1 MPLLQVGVGLVFI
14 SIFPSQPDSTRPSN
28 RSPMTLALWCA
39 FFLPFASPQ
48 DTVALAE
55 VAVHAAALD
64 RFSAGQ
70 TLLTY
75 EKSTLERYSAR
86 SLGDLL
92 QETSPIFV
100 RQYGAGML
108 ASPSFRGTSP
118 GHTALFWNGVPINS
132 ISLGQS
138 DLSILPIQ
146 ATDRVEVQFGSAAA
160 LFGNEAI
167 GGSVHLSTALTKKE
181 GLQGAFSQ
189 TIGSFGLNQTSM
201 TATYGNPTL
210 RFQTKVYRQEQPNT
224 FRYRNISRAGAPWER
239 QDHAAFKQ
247 QGVLQD
253 IWWQASPHAQVK
265 ASFWWNQAQREIQP
279 LIGSSTQDTQ
289 ADESF
294 RAVVDYRYQKKSSV
308 WKLKGAWV
316 ADQLQFNA
324 QANQTNQGMLGLD
337 WELPSAG
344 NWVFRAGVRGTWMNA
359 KLSTY
364 TATEQRGEA
373 YQSLGWQKGE
383 RISVSLNLRQ
393 LAYPKELVPFLPGL
407 GLDWR
412 LFEGNQTSLYFKTA
426 WGLGFKIPT
435 LNDRYWEP
443 GGNPNLQPEK
453 SQNAEM
459 GFQLKQKGNFSW
471 SQRLTYYRM
480 QVTNWIIWLPKGNLW
495 SPENIRE
502 VHNQGLEYQG
512 ESSWTTGHLTWQAN
526 FAYTY
531 SSTRDLTQEESQ
543 QLPYSPKHQGNAGLQ
558 VKRKDLALDLSGFYV
573 GARSIA
579 SGDSRILDGFTL
591 GNLGLIYSGAKWKSL
606 QLPLRFQVLNVFNQ
620 SYQVLYL
627 RAMPGRSY
635 QLNLTLTL

>member
-1 MPLLQVGVGLVFI
+1 
-14 SIFPSQPDSTRPSN
+14 
-28 RSPMTLALWCA
+28 MTFTLWCV
-39 FFLPFASPQ
+39 FLLPFASPQ
-48 DTVALAE
+48 DTVVLAE

-64 RFSAGQ
+64 RFAAGQ
-70 TLLTY
+70 TLLNY
-75 EKSTLERYSAR
+75 EKSTLERYAGR

-138 DLSILPIQ
+138 DLSILPVQ
-146 ATDRVEVQFGSAAA
+146 ATDRVEVQFGSSGA

-167 GGSVHLSTALTKKE
+167 GGSVHLSTTTIKKE

-201 TATYGNPTL
+201 TAAYGNPTL
-210 RFQTKVYRQEQPNT
+210 RFQTKGYLQDQPNT
-224 FRYRNISRAGAPWER
+224 FRYRDISRMGAPWER
-239 QDHAAFKQ
+239 QAHAAFKQ

-253 IWWQASPHAQVK
+253 IWWQASPHTQVK

-279 LIGSSTQDTQ
+279 LIGSSTQDRQ

-316 ADQLQFNA
+316 ADLQQFNA
-324 QANQTNQGMLGLD
+324 QANQTSQGLLGLD
-337 WELPSAG
+337 WELPSAR
-344 NWVFRAGVRGTWMNA
+344 NLALRAGVRGTWMNA
-359 KLSTY
+359 NLSTY
-364 TATEQRGEA
+364 TATEQRWEA
-373 YQSLGWQKGE
+373 YQSLGCQEGE
-383 RISVSLNLRQ
+383 HISVSLNLRQ

-412 LFEGNQTSLYFKTA
+412 IFEGDRTSLHLKTA
-426 WGLGFKIPT
+426 WGLGLKIPT
-435 LNDRYWEP
+435 LNDRFWEP

-459 GFQLKQKGNFSW
+459 GFQLKQIRTFSW
-471 SQRLTYYRM
+471 SHRLTYYRM
-480 QVTNWIIWLPKGNLW
+480 QVEDWIIWLPKGNFW

-502 VHNQGLEYQG
+502 VHNQGLEYQS
-512 ESSWTTGHLTWQAN
+512 ESSWTTGHITWQAN
-526 FAYTY
+526 LAYTY
-531 SSTRDLTQEESQ
+531 SSTRDLAQDGSQ

-558 VKRKDLALDLSGFYV
+558 VKGDDFAFDLSGFYV
-573 GARSIA
+573 GQRSIA
-579 SGDSRILDGFTL
+579 SGESRILKGFAL
-591 GNLGLIYSGAKWKSL
+591 GNLGLTFSGAKWKSL
-606 QLPLRFQVLNVFNQ
+606 QLPLRFQVLNIFNQ

>member
-1 MPLLQVGVGLVFI
+1 
-14 SIFPSQPDSTRPSN
+14 
-28 RSPMTLALWCA
+28 MTFALWCVVV
-39 FFLPFASPQ
+39 LPFASPQ

-64 RFSAGQ
+64 RFAAGQ
-70 TLLTY
+70 TLQTY
-75 EKSTLERYSAR
+75 DKSTLARYVGR

-146 ATDRVEVQFGSAAA
+146 GTDRVEVQFGSAGA

-167 GGSVHLSTALTKKE
+167 GGSVHLSSDLQKQE
-181 GLQGAFSQ
+181 GFGGDFSQ
-189 TIGSFGLNQTSM
+189 TIGSFGHYQTSF
-201 TATYGNPTL
+201 AGRYGQPSL
-210 RFQTKVYRQEQPNT
+210 RFQSKVYNQDQANT
-224 FRYRNISRAGAPWER
+224 FRYRDISRAGAPWER
-239 QDHAAFKQ
+239 QTHAAFKQ
-247 QGVLQD
+247 KGLLQD
-253 IWWQASPHAQVK
+253 IWWQAVPHAQVK
-265 ASFWWNQAQREIQP
+265 ASFWWNEAQREIQP
-279 LIGSSTQDTQ
+279 LIGSSTQDRQ

-294 RAVVDYRYQKKSSV
+294 RAVLDYRYQKKSSV

-324 QANQTNQGMLGLD
+324 QENQTSQGLLGLD

-344 NWVFRAGVRGTWMNA
+344 NWAMRAGVRGTWMNA
-359 KLSTY
+359 NLSTY
-364 TATEQRGEA
+364 TATEQRLEA
-373 YQSLGWQKGE
+373 YQSLGWQEGE

-393 LAYPKELVPFLPGL
+393 LAYPNELAPFLPGL
-407 GLDWR
+407 GMDWR
-412 LFEGNQTSLYFKTA
+412 LVENDQTSLHFKTA
-426 WGLGFKIPT
+426 FGLGLKLPT

-443 GGNPNLQPEK
+443 GGNPNLRPEK
-453 SQNAEM
+453 SQNGEI
-459 GFQLKQKGNFSW
+459 GLQLNQTGTFSW

-480 QVTNWIIWLPKGNLW
+480 QVDDWIIWLPKGNLW
-495 SPENIRE
+495 TPENIRE
-502 VHNQGLEYQG
+502 VQNRGLEYQG

-526 FAYTY
+526 LSYTY
-531 SSTRDLTQEESQ
+531 SNTRDLAQEGSQ
-543 QLPYSPKHQGNAGLQ
+543 QLPYSPKHQGNAGLL
-558 VKRKDLALDLSGFYV
+558 VKRADFALDLSGFYV
-573 GARSIA
+573 GSRSIA
-579 SGDSRILDGFTL
+579 SGESRILEGFAL
-591 GNLGLIYSGAKWKSL
+591 GNLGLTYSGTKWKSL
-606 QLPLRFQVLNVFNQ
+606 QMPLRFQVLNVFNQ

-627 RAMPGRSY
+627 RAMLGRSY

>member
-1 MPLLQVGVGLVFI
+1 
-14 SIFPSQPDSTRPSN
+14 
-28 RSPMTLALWCA
+28 MTFTLWCV
-39 FFLPFASPQ
+39 FLLPFASPQ
-48 DTVALAE
+48 DTVVLAE

-64 RFSAGQ
+64 RFAAGQ
-70 TLLTY
+70 TLLNY
-75 EKSTLERYSAR
+75 EKSTLERYAGR

-138 DLSILPIQ
+138 DLSILPVQ
-146 ATDRVEVQFGSAAA
+146 ATDRVEVQFGSSGA

-167 GGSVHLSTALTKKE
+167 GGSVHLSTTTIKKE

-201 TATYGNPTL
+201 TAAYGNPTL
-210 RFQTKVYRQEQPNT
+210 RFQTKGYLQDQPNT
-224 FRYRNISRAGAPWER
+224 FRYRDISRVGAPWER
-239 QDHAAFKQ
+239 QAHAAFKQ

-279 LIGSSTQDTQ
+279 LIGSSTKDRQ

-294 RAVVDYRYQKKSSV
+294 RAVIDYKYQKKSSV

-316 ADQLQFNA
+316 ADHQQFNA
-324 QANQTNQGMLGLD
+324 QTNQTSQGLLGLD
-337 WELPSAG
+337 WELPSAR
-344 NWVFRAGVRGTWMNA
+344 NLALRAGVRGTWMNA
-359 KLSTY
+359 NLSTY
-364 TATEQRGEA
+364 TATEQRWEA
-373 YQSLGWQKGE
+373 YQSLGWQEGE
-383 RISVSLNLRQ
+383 HISVSLNLRQ

-412 LFEGNQTSLYFKTA
+412 IFEGDRTSLHLKTA
-426 WGLGFKIPT
+426 WGLGLKIPT
-435 LNDRYWEP
+435 LNDRFWEP

-459 GFQLKQKGNFSW
+459 GFQLKQIRTFSW
-471 SQRLTYYRM
+471 SHRLTYYRM
-480 QVTNWIIWLPKGNLW
+480 QVEDWIIWLPKGNFW

-512 ESSWTTGHLTWQAN
+512 ESSWTTGHITWQAN
-526 FAYTY
+526 LAYTY
-531 SSTRDLTQEESQ
+531 SSTRDLAQDGSQ

-558 VKRKDLALDLSGFYV
+558 VKGDDFAFDLSGFYV
-573 GARSIA
+573 GQRSIA
-579 SGDSRILDGFTL
+579 SGESRILKGFAL
-591 GNLGLIYSGAKWKSL
+591 GNLGLTFSGAKWKSL
-606 QLPLRFQVLNVFNQ
+606 QLPLRFQVLNIFNQ

>member
-1 MPLLQVGVGLVFI
+1 MTFVLWFAFVF
-14 SIFPSQPDSTRPSN
+14 S
-28 RSPMTLALWCA
+28 
-39 FFLPFASPQ
+39 FASPQ

-64 RFSAGQ
+64 RFAAGQ

-75 EKSTLERYSAR
+75 EKSTLERYAAR

-100 RQYGAGML
+100 RQYGADML

-146 ATDRVEVQFGSAAA
+146 GTDRVEVQFGSAGA

-167 GGSVHLSTALTKKE
+167 GGSVHLSTSPIKKE
-181 GLQGAFSQ
+181 GLHGDFSQ
-189 TIGSFGLNQTSM
+189 TIGSFGQNQTSL
-201 TATYGNPTL
+201 TASYGNQNL
-210 RFQTKVYRQEQPNT
+210 RFQTKGYLQDQPNT
-224 FRYRNISRAGAPWER
+224 FRYRDISRAGAPWKR
-239 QDHAAFKQ
+239 QDHAAFRQ

-253 IWWQASPHAQVK
+253 IWWQAAPHAQVK
-265 ASFWWNQAQREIQP
+265 ASFWWNQAHREIQP
-279 LIGSSTQDTQ
+279 LTGSSTQDTQ

-294 RAVVDYRYQKKSSV
+294 RAALDYRYQRKSSV

-324 QANQTNQGMLGLD
+324 VENQTSQGLLGLD

-344 NWVFRAGVRGTWMNA
+344 NWALRAGVRGTWMYAN
-359 KLSTY
+359 LSTY
-364 TATEQRGEA
+364 TVTEQRLEA
-373 YQSLGWQKGE
+373 YQSLGWQEGE

-393 LAYPKELVPFLPGL
+393 LAYPSELVPFLPGL
-407 GLDWR
+407 GLDWM
-412 LFEGNQTSLYFKTA
+412 LFESDRTSLHFKTA
-426 WGLGFKIPT
+426 FGLGMKLPT
-435 LNDRYWEP
+435 LNDRYWKP
-443 GGNPNLQPEK
+443 GGNPNLRPEK

-459 GFQLKQKGNFSW
+459 GFQLKQIGTFSW
-471 SQRLTYYRM
+471 SHRLTYYRM
-480 QVTNWIIWLPKGNLW
+480 QVEDWIIWLPKGNLW

-502 VHNQGLEYQG
+502 VHNQGLEYKG
-512 ESSWTTGHLTWQAN
+512 ESSWTIGRLNWQAHL
-526 FAYTY
+526 AYTY
-531 SSTRDLTQEESQ
+531 SSTRDLTQEESK

-558 VKRKDLALDLSGFYV
+558 VKRKDFALDLSCFYV
-573 GARSIA
+573 GQRSIA
-579 SGDSRILDGFTL
+579 SENSRILEGFAL
-591 GNLGLIYSGAKWKSL
+591 GNLGFTYSGAKWKSL
-606 QLPLRFQVLNVFNQ
+606 QMPLRFQVLNVFNQ

>member
-1 MPLLQVGVGLVFI
+1 
-14 SIFPSQPDSTRPSN
+14 
-28 RSPMTLALWCA
+28 MTFTLWCV
-39 FFLPFASPQ
+39 FLLPFASPQ
-48 DTVALAE
+48 DTVVLAE

-64 RFSAGQ
+64 RFAAGQ
-70 TLLTY
+70 TLLNY
-75 EKSTLERYSAR
+75 EKSTLERYAGR

-138 DLSILPIQ
+138 DLSILPVQ
-146 ATDRVEVQFGSAAA
+146 ATDRVEVQFGSSGA

-167 GGSVHLSTALTKKE
+167 GGSVHLSTTTIKKE

-201 TATYGNPTL
+201 TAAYGNPTL
-210 RFQTKVYRQEQPNT
+210 RFQTKGYLQDQPNT
-224 FRYRNISRAGAPWER
+224 FRYRDISRVGAPWER
-239 QDHAAFKQ
+239 QAHAAFKQ

-253 IWWQASPHAQVK
+253 IWWQASPHTQVK

-279 LIGSSTQDTQ
+279 LIGSSTQDRQ

-294 RAVVDYRYQKKSSV
+294 RAVIDYKYQKKSSV

-316 ADQLQFNA
+316 ADHQQFNA
-324 QANQTNQGMLGLD
+324 QTNQTSQGLLGLD
-337 WELPSAG
+337 WELPSAR
-344 NWVFRAGVRGTWMNA
+344 NLALRAGVRGTWMNA
-359 KLSTY
+359 NLSTY
-364 TATEQRGEA
+364 TATEQRWEA
-373 YQSLGWQKGE
+373 YQSLGWQEGE
-383 RISVSLNLRQ
+383 HISVSLNLRQ

-412 LFEGNQTSLYFKTA
+412 IFEGDRTSLHLKTA
-426 WGLGFKIPT
+426 WGLGLKIPT
-435 LNDRYWEP
+435 LNDRFWEP

-459 GFQLKQKGNFSW
+459 GFQLKQIRTFSW
-471 SQRLTYYRM
+471 SHRLIYYRM
-480 QVTNWIIWLPKGNLW
+480 QVEDWIIWLPKGNFW

-512 ESSWTTGHLTWQAN
+512 ESSWTTGHITWQAN
-526 FAYTY
+526 LAYTY
-531 SSTRDLTQEESQ
+531 SSTRDLAQDGSQ

-558 VKRKDLALDLSGFYV
+558 VKGDDFAFDLSGFYV
-573 GARSIA
+573 GQRSIA
-579 SGDSRILDGFTL
+579 SGESRILKGFAL
-591 GNLGLIYSGAKWKSL
+591 GNLGLTFSGAKWKSL
-606 QLPLRFQVLNVFNQ
+606 QLPLRFQVLNIFNQ

>member
-1 MPLLQVGVGLVFI
+1 
-14 SIFPSQPDSTRPSN
+14 
-28 RSPMTLALWCA
+28 MTFALWCV
-39 FFLPFASPQ
+39 FVLPFASPQ

-64 RFSAGQ
+64 RFAAGQ

-75 EKSTLERYSAR
+75 EKSTLERYAAR

-132 ISLGQS
+132 VSLGQS
-138 DLSILPIQ
+138 DLSILPVQ
-146 ATDRVEVQFGSAAA
+146 ATDRVEVQFGSSGA

-167 GGSVHLSTALTKKE
+167 GGSVHLSTSPIKKE
-181 GLQGAFSQ
+181 GLHGDFSQ
-189 TIGSFGLNQTSM
+189 TIGSFGQNQTSL
-201 TATYGNPTL
+201 TAAYGNPIL
-210 RFQTKVYRQEQPNT
+210 RFQTKGYLQEQPNT
-224 FRYRNISRAGAPWER
+224 FRYRDISQAGAPWKR
-239 QDHAAFKQ
+239 QDHAAFRQ

-253 IWWQASPHAQVK
+253 IWWQAAPHAQVK
-265 ASFWWNQAQREIQP
+265 ATFWWNQAQREIQP
-279 LIGSSTQDTQ
+279 LIGSSTQDRQ

-294 RAVVDYRYQKKSSV
+294 RAVLDYRYQKKSAV

-316 ADQLQFNA
+316 ADQLQFNT
-324 QANQTNQGMLGLD
+324 QANQTSQRLLGLD

-344 NWVFRAGVRGTWMNA
+344 NWVFRSGLRGTWMNA

-373 YQSLGWQKGE
+373 YQSLGWQEGE

-393 LAYPKELVPFLPGL
+393 LAYHKKFVPFLPSL

-412 LFEGNQTSLYFKTA
+412 LFEGDRTSLYLKTA
-426 WGLGFKIPT
+426 WGLGLKIPT
-435 LNDRYWEP
+435 LNDRFWEP
-443 GGNPNLQPEK
+443 GGNPNLRPEK
-453 SQNAEM
+453 SQNREV
-459 GFQLKQKGNFSW
+459 GFQLKQTGTFSW
-471 SQRLTYYRM
+471 SHRLTYYRM
-480 QVTNWIIWLPKGNLW
+480 QVEDWIIWIPKGSFW

-502 VHNQGLEYQG
+502 VHNQGIEYHG
-512 ESSWTTGHLTWQAN
+512 ERSWTSGHFTWHAKV
-526 FAYTY
+526 AYTY
-531 SSTRDLTQEESQ
+531 SSTRDLAQEAAQ

-558 VKRKDLALDLSGFYV
+558 VEKDGFALDLSGFYV
-573 GARSIA
+573 GPRSIG
-579 SGDSRILDGFTL
+579 SGNSRVLEGVAL
-591 GNLGLIYSGAKWKSL
+591 GNLGLTYSGAKWKSL

>member
-1 MPLLQVGVGLVFI
+1 
-14 SIFPSQPDSTRPSN
+14 
-28 RSPMTLALWCA
+28 MTFTLWCV
-39 FFLPFASPQ
+39 FLLPFASPQ
-48 DTVALAE
+48 DTVVLAE

-64 RFSAGQ
+64 RFAAGQ
-70 TLLTY
+70 TLLNY
-75 EKSTLERYSAR
+75 EKSTLERYAGR

-138 DLSILPIQ
+138 DLSILPVQ
-146 ATDRVEVQFGSAAA
+146 ATDRVEVQFGSSGA

-167 GGSVHLSTALTKKE
+167 GGSVHLSTTTIKKE

-201 TATYGNPTL
+201 TAAYGNPTL
-210 RFQTKVYRQEQPNT
+210 RFQTKGYLQDQPNT
-224 FRYRNISRAGAPWER
+224 FRYRDISRVGAPWER
-239 QDHAAFKQ
+239 QAHAAFKQ

-253 IWWQASPHAQVK
+253 IWWQASPHTQVK

-279 LIGSSTQDTQ
+279 LIGSSTQDRQ

-294 RAVVDYRYQKKSSV
+294 RAVIDYKYQKKSSV

-316 ADQLQFNA
+316 ADHQQFNA
-324 QANQTNQGMLGLD
+324 QANQTSQGLLGLD
-337 WELPSAG
+337 WELPSAR
-344 NWVFRAGVRGTWMNA
+344 NLALRAGVRGTWMNA
-359 KLSTY
+359 NLSTY
-364 TATEQRGEA
+364 TATEQRWEA
-373 YQSLGWQKGE
+373 YQSLGWQEGE
-383 RISVSLNLRQ
+383 HISVSLNLRQ

-412 LFEGNQTSLYFKTA
+412 IFEGDRTSLHLKTA
-426 WGLGFKIPT
+426 WGLGLKIPT
-435 LNDRYWEP
+435 LNDRFWEP

-459 GFQLKQKGNFSW
+459 GFQLKQIRTFSW
-471 SQRLTYYRM
+471 SHRLTYYRM
-480 QVTNWIIWLPKGNLW
+480 QVEDWIIWLPKGNFW

-512 ESSWTTGHLTWQAN
+512 ESSWTTGHITWQAN
-526 FAYTY
+526 LAYTY
-531 SSTRDLTQEESQ
+531 SSTRDLAQDGSQ

-558 VKRKDLALDLSGFYV
+558 VKGDDFAFDLSGFYV
-573 GARSIA
+573 GQRSIA
-579 SGDSRILDGFTL
+579 SGESRILKGFAL
-591 GNLGLIYSGAKWKSL
+591 GNLGLTFSGAKWKSL
-606 QLPLRFQVLNVFNQ
+606 QLPLRFQVLNIFNQ

>member
-1 MPLLQVGVGLVFI
+1 
-14 SIFPSQPDSTRPSN
+14 
-28 RSPMTLALWCA
+28 MTFALWCV
-39 FFLPFASPQ
+39 FVLPFASPQ

-64 RFSAGQ
+64 RFAAGQ

-75 EKSTLERYSAR
+75 EKSTLERYAAR

-146 ATDRVEVQFGSAAA
+146 ANDRVEVQFGSAAA

-167 GGSVHLSTALTKKE
+167 GGSVHLSTAPTKKE
-181 GLQGAFSQ
+181 GLQGVFSQ

-201 TATYGNPTL
+201 TAAYGNPTL
-210 RFQTKVYRQEQPNT
+210 RFQTKGYLQEQPNT
-224 FRYRNISRAGAPWER
+224 FRYRDISQAGAPWKR
-239 QDHAAFKQ
+239 QTHAAFKQ
-247 QGVLQD
+247 RGVLQD
-253 IWWQASPHAQVK
+253 IWWQAAPHAQVK

-294 RAVVDYRYQKKSSV
+294 RAVIDYRYQKKSSV

-324 QANQTNQGMLGLD
+324 QENQTSQGLLGLD

-344 NWVFRAGVRGTWMNA
+344 NLALRAGVRGTWMNA

-364 TATEQRGEA
+364 TAREQRWEA
-373 YQSLGWQKGE
+373 YQ
-383 RISVSLNLRQ
+383 ISVSLNLRQ

-407 GLDWR
+407 GFDWM
-412 LFEGNQTSLYFKTA
+412 LFESDRTSLHFKTA
-426 WGLGFKIPT
+426 FGMGLKLPT

-443 GGNPNLQPEK
+443 GGNPNLRPEK
-453 SQNAEM
+453 SQNGEM
-459 GFQLKQKGNFSW
+459 GFQLKQKGTFTW

-480 QVTNWIIWLPKGNLW
+480 QVDDWIIWLPKGNLW

-502 VHNQGLEYQG
+502 VHNQGVEYQG

-526 FAYTY
+526 ISYTY
-531 SSTRDLTQEESQ
+531 SSTRDLAQEGSQ

-558 VKRKDLALDLSGFYV
+558 MKRDDLAFDVSGFYV
-573 GARSIA
+573 GSRSIA
-579 SGDSRILDGFTL
+579 SGNSRILEGFAL
-591 GNLGLIYSGAKWKSL
+591 GNLGLTYSGTQWKSL
-606 QLPLRFQVLNVFNQ
+606 QMPLRFQVLNVFNQ

>member
-1 MPLLQVGVGLVFI
+1 
-14 SIFPSQPDSTRPSN
+14 
-28 RSPMTLALWCA
+28 MTFTLWCV
-39 FFLPFASPQ
+39 FLLPFASPQ
-48 DTVALAE
+48 DTVVLAE

-64 RFSAGQ
+64 RFAAGQ
-70 TLLTY
+70 TLLNY
-75 EKSTLERYSAR
+75 EKSTLERYSGR

-138 DLSILPIQ
+138 DLSILPVQ
-146 ATDRVEVQFGSAAA
+146 ATDRVEVQFGSSGA

-167 GGSVHLSTALTKKE
+167 GGSVHLSTTTIKKE

-201 TATYGNPTL
+201 TAAYGNPTL
-210 RFQTKVYRQEQPNT
+210 RFQTKGYLQDQPNT
-224 FRYRNISRAGAPWER
+224 FRYRDISRVGAPWER
-239 QDHAAFKQ
+239 QAHAAFKQ

-253 IWWQASPHAQVK
+253 IWWQASPHTQVK

-279 LIGSSTQDTQ
+279 LIGSSTQDRQ

-294 RAVVDYRYQKKSSV
+294 RAVIDYKYQKKSSV

-316 ADQLQFNA
+316 ADHQQFNA
-324 QANQTNQGMLGLD
+324 QTNQTSQGLLGLD
-337 WELPSAG
+337 WELPSAR
-344 NWVFRAGVRGTWMNA
+344 NLALRAGVRGTWMNA
-359 KLSTY
+359 NLSTY
-364 TATEQRGEA
+364 TATEQRWEA
-373 YQSLGWQKGE
+373 YQSLGWQEGE
-383 RISVSLNLRQ
+383 HISVSLNLRQ

-412 LFEGNQTSLYFKTA
+412 IFEGDRTSLHLKTA
-426 WGLGFKIPT
+426 WGLGLKIPT
-435 LNDRYWEP
+435 LNDRFWEP

-459 GFQLKQKGNFSW
+459 GFQLKQIRTFSW
-471 SQRLTYYRM
+471 SHRLTYYRM
-480 QVTNWIIWLPKGNLW
+480 QVEDWIIWLPKGNFW

-512 ESSWTTGHLTWQAN
+512 ESSWTTGHITWQAN
-526 FAYTY
+526 LAYTY
-531 SSTRDLTQEESQ
+531 SSTRDLAQDGSQ

-558 VKRKDLALDLSGFYV
+558 VKGDDFAFDLSGFYV
-573 GARSIA
+573 GQRSIA
-579 SGDSRILDGFTL
+579 SGESRILKGFAL
-591 GNLGLIYSGAKWKSL
+591 GNLGLTFSGAKWKSL
-606 QLPLRFQVLNVFNQ
+606 QLPLRFQVLNIFNQ

>member
-1 MPLLQVGVGLVFI
+1 
-14 SIFPSQPDSTRPSN
+14 
-28 RSPMTLALWCA
+28 MTFTLWCV
-39 FFLPFASPQ
+39 FLLPFASPQ
-48 DTVALAE
+48 DTVVLAE

-64 RFSAGQ
+64 RFAAGQ
-70 TLLTY
+70 TLLNY
-75 EKSTLERYSAR
+75 EKSTLERYAGR

-138 DLSILPIQ
+138 DLSILPVQ
-146 ATDRVEVQFGSAAA
+146 ATDRVEVQFGSSGA

-167 GGSVHLSTALTKKE
+167 GGSVHLSTTTIKKE

-201 TATYGNPTL
+201 TAAYGNPTL
-210 RFQTKVYRQEQPNT
+210 RFQTKGYLQDQPNT
-224 FRYRNISRAGAPWER
+224 FRYRDISRVGAPWER
-239 QDHAAFKQ
+239 QAHAAFKQ

-253 IWWQASPHAQVK
+253 IWWQASPHTQVK

-279 LIGSSTQDTQ
+279 LIGSSTQDRQ

-294 RAVVDYRYQKKSSV
+294 RAVIDYKYQKKSSV

-316 ADQLQFNA
+316 ADHQQFNA
-324 QANQTNQGMLGLD
+324 QANQTSQGLLGLD
-337 WELPSAG
+337 WELPSAR
-344 NWVFRAGVRGTWMNA
+344 NLALRAGVRGTWMNA
-359 KLSTY
+359 NLSTY
-364 TATEQRGEA
+364 TATEQRWEA
-373 YQSLGWQKGE
+373 YQSLGWQEGE
-383 RISVSLNLRQ
+383 HISVSLNLRQ

-412 LFEGNQTSLYFKTA
+412 IFEGDRTSLHLKTA
-426 WGLGFKIPT
+426 WGLGLKIPT
-435 LNDRYWEP
+435 LNDRFWEP

-459 GFQLKQKGNFSW
+459 GFQLKQIRTFSW
-471 SQRLTYYRM
+471 SHRLTYYRM
-480 QVTNWIIWLPKGNLW
+480 QVEDWIIWLPKGNFW

-502 VHNQGLEYQG
+502 VHNQGLEYQS
-512 ESSWTTGHLTWQAN
+512 ESSWTTGHITWQAN
-526 FAYTY
+526 LAYTY
-531 SSTRDLTQEESQ
+531 SSTRDLAQDGSQ

-558 VKRKDLALDLSGFYV
+558 VKGDDFAFDLSGFYV
-573 GARSIA
+573 GQRSIA
-579 SGDSRILDGFTL
+579 SGESRILKGFAL
-591 GNLGLIYSGAKWKSL
+591 GNLGLTFSGAKWKSL
-606 QLPLRFQVLNVFNQ
+606 QLPLRFQVLNIFNQ

>member
-1 MPLLQVGVGLVFI
+1 
-14 SIFPSQPDSTRPSN
+14 
-28 RSPMTLALWCA
+28 MTFTLWCV
-39 FFLPFASPQ
+39 FLLPFASPQ
-48 DTVALAE
+48 DTVVLAE
-55 VAVHAAALD
+55 VAVHASALD
-64 RFSAGQ
+64 RFAAGQ
-70 TLLTY
+70 TLLNY
-75 EKSTLERYSAR
+75 EKSTLERYAGR

-138 DLSILPIQ
+138 DLSILPVQ
-146 ATDRVEVQFGSAAA
+146 ATDRVEVQFGSSGA

-167 GGSVHLSTALTKKE
+167 GGSVHLSTTTIKKE

-201 TATYGNPTL
+201 TAAYGNPTL
-210 RFQTKVYRQEQPNT
+210 RFQTKGYLQDQPNT
-224 FRYRNISRAGAPWER
+224 FRYRDISRVGAPWER
-239 QDHAAFKQ
+239 QAHAAFKQ

-253 IWWQASPHAQVK
+253 IWWQASPHTQVK

-279 LIGSSTQDTQ
+279 LIGSSTQDRQ

-294 RAVVDYRYQKKSSV
+294 RAVIDYKYQKKSSV

-316 ADQLQFNA
+316 ADHQQFNA
-324 QANQTNQGMLGLD
+324 QTNQTSQGLLGLD
-337 WELPSAG
+337 WELPSAR
-344 NWVFRAGVRGTWMNA
+344 NLALRAGVRGTWMNA
-359 KLSTY
+359 NLSTY
-364 TATEQRGEA
+364 TATEQRWEA
-373 YQSLGWQKGE
+373 YQSLGWQEGE
-383 RISVSLNLRQ
+383 HISVSLNLRQ

-412 LFEGNQTSLYFKTA
+412 IFEGDRTSLHLKTA
-426 WGLGFKIPT
+426 WGLGLKIPT
-435 LNDRYWEP
+435 LNDRFWEP

-459 GFQLKQKGNFSW
+459 GFQLKQIRTFSW
-471 SQRLTYYRM
+471 SHRLTYYRM
-480 QVTNWIIWLPKGNLW
+480 QVEDWIIWLPKGNFW

-512 ESSWTTGHLTWQAN
+512 ESSWTTGHITWQAN
-526 FAYTY
+526 LAYTY
-531 SSTRDLTQEESQ
+531 SSTRDLAQDGSQ

-558 VKRKDLALDLSGFYV
+558 VKGDDFAFDLSGFYV
-573 GARSIA
+573 GQRSIA
-579 SGDSRILDGFTL
+579 SGESRILKGFAL
-591 GNLGLIYSGAKWKSL
+591 GNLGLTFSGAKWKSL
-606 QLPLRFQVLNVFNQ
+606 QLPLRFQVLNIFNQ

>member
-1 MPLLQVGVGLVFI
+1 
-14 SIFPSQPDSTRPSN
+14 
-28 RSPMTLALWCA
+28 MTFALWCVVV
-39 FFLPFASPQ
+39 LPFASPQ

-64 RFSAGQ
+64 RFAAGQ

-75 EKSTLERYSAR
+75 EKSTLARYAAR
-86 SLGDLL
+86 PLGDLL

-146 ATDRVEVQFGSAAA
+146 GTDRVEVQFGSAGA

-167 GGSVHLSTALTKKE
+167 GGSVHLSTAPTKKE

-189 TIGSFGLNQTSM
+189 TIGSFGLNQTAL
-201 TATYGNPTL
+201 TAAYGNPNL
-210 RFQTKVYRQEQPNT
+210 RFQSKVYNQDQPNT
-224 FRYRNISRAGAPWER
+224 FRYRDISRAGAPWER
-239 QDHAAFKQ
+239 QSHAAFKQ
-247 QGVLQD
+247 RGVLQD
-253 IWWQASPHAQVK
+253 VWWQANPHAQVK
-265 ASFWWNQAQREIQP
+265 TSFWWNQAQREIQP

-289 ADESF
+289 ADKSI
-294 RAVVDYRYQKKSSV
+294 RAVIDYQYQKKSSL

-316 ADQLQFNA
+316 ADQLHFNEEE
-324 QANQTNQGMLGLD
+324 NQTSQGLLGLD

-344 NWVFRAGVRGTWMNA
+344 NWAIRAGTRGTWLNT
-359 KLSTY
+359 KLSAY
-364 TATEQRGEA
+364 TAIEQRWEA
-373 YQSLGWQKGE
+373 YQGLGWQKGDH
-383 RISVSLNLRQ
+383 ISVSINLRQ
-393 LAYPKELVPFLPGL
+393 LAYPNELVPFLPGL

-412 LFEGNQTSLYFKTA
+412 LFENDRTSIQLKTA
-426 WGLGFKIPT
+426 FGLGLKLPT

-443 GGNPNLQPEK
+443 GGNPNLRPEK
-453 SQNAEM
+453 SQNGEL
-459 GFQLKQKGNFSW
+459 GFQLKRKGTFSW
-471 SQRLTYYRM
+471 SQRLTYYQM
-480 QVTNWIIWLPKGNLW
+480 QVDDWILWLPKGALW
-495 SPENIRE
+495 TPENIRE

-512 ESSWTTGHLTWQAN
+512 ESSWTTGHWNWQTN
-526 FAYTY
+526 ISYTY
-531 SSTRDLTQEESQ
+531 SSTRDLGQEESQ

-558 VKRKDLALDLSGFYV
+558 VKRDDFALDLSGFYV
-573 GARSIA
+573 GQRSIA
-579 SGDSRILDGFTL
+579 SGDSRILEGFAL
-591 GNLGLIYSGAKWKSL
+591 GNLGISYSGTKWKSL
-606 QLPLRFQVLNVFNQ
+606 QMPLRFQVLNVFNQ

>member
-1 MPLLQVGVGLVFI
+1 
-14 SIFPSQPDSTRPSN
+14 
-28 RSPMTLALWCA
+28 MTFTLWCV
-39 FFLPFASPQ
+39 FLLPFASPQ
-48 DTVALAE
+48 DTVVLAE

-64 RFSAGQ
+64 RFAAGQ
-70 TLLTY
+70 TLLNY
-75 EKSTLERYSAR
+75 EKSTLERYAGR

-138 DLSILPIQ
+138 DLSILPVQ
-146 ATDRVEVQFGSAAA
+146 ATDRVEVQFGSSGA

-167 GGSVHLSTALTKKE
+167 GGSVHLSTTTIKKE

-201 TATYGNPTL
+201 TAAYGNPTL
-210 RFQTKVYRQEQPNT
+210 RFQTKGYLQDQPNT
-224 FRYRNISRAGAPWER
+224 FRYRDISRVGAPWER
-239 QDHAAFKQ
+239 QAHAAFKQ

-253 IWWQASPHAQVK
+253 IWWQASPHTQVK

-279 LIGSSTQDTQ
+279 LIGSSTQDRQ

-294 RAVVDYRYQKKSSV
+294 RAVIDYKYQKKSSV

-316 ADQLQFNA
+316 ADHQQFNA
-324 QANQTNQGMLGLD
+324 QTNQTSQGLLGLD
-337 WELPSAG
+337 WELPSAR
-344 NWVFRAGVRGTWMNA
+344 NLALRAGVRGTWMNA
-359 KLSTY
+359 NLSTY
-364 TATEQRGEA
+364 TATEQRWEA
-373 YQSLGWQKGE
+373 YQSLGWQEGE
-383 RISVSLNLRQ
+383 HISVSLNLRQ

-412 LFEGNQTSLYFKTA
+412 IFEGDRTSLHLKTA
-426 WGLGFKIPT
+426 WGLGLKIPT
-435 LNDRYWEP
+435 LNDRFWEP

-459 GFQLKQKGNFSW
+459 GFQLKQIRTFSW
-471 SQRLTYYRM
+471 SHRLTYYRM
-480 QVTNWIIWLPKGNLW
+480 QVEDWIIWLPKGNFW

-502 VHNQGLEYQG
+502 VHNQGLEYQS
-512 ESSWTTGHLTWQAN
+512 ESSWTTGHITWQAN
-526 FAYTY
+526 LAYTY
-531 SSTRDLTQEESQ
+531 SSTRDLAQDGSQ

-558 VKRKDLALDLSGFYV
+558 VKGDDFAFDLSGFYV
-573 GARSIA
+573 GQRSIA
-579 SGDSRILDGFTL
+579 SGESRILKGFAL
-591 GNLGLIYSGAKWKSL
+591 GNLGLTFSGAKWKSL
-606 QLPLRFQVLNVFNQ
+606 QLPLRFQVLNIFNQ

>member
-1 MPLLQVGVGLVFI
+1 
-14 SIFPSQPDSTRPSN
+14 
-28 RSPMTLALWCA
+28 MTFTLWCV
-39 FFLPFASPQ
+39 FLLPFASPQ
-48 DTVALAE
+48 DTVVLAE

-64 RFSAGQ
+64 RFAAGQ
-70 TLLTY
+70 TLLNY
-75 EKSTLERYSAR
+75 EKSTLERYAGR

-138 DLSILPIQ
+138 DLSILPVQ
-146 ATDRVEVQFGSAAA
+146 ATDRVEVQFGSSGA

-167 GGSVHLSTALTKKE
+167 GGSVHLSTTTIKKE

-201 TATYGNPTL
+201 TAAYGNPTL
-210 RFQTKVYRQEQPNT
+210 RFQTKGYLQDQPNT
-224 FRYRNISRAGAPWER
+224 FRYRDISRVGAPWER
-239 QDHAAFKQ
+239 QAHAAFKQ

-253 IWWQASPHAQVK
+253 IWWQASPHTQVK

-279 LIGSSTQDTQ
+279 LIGSSTQDRQ

-316 ADQLQFNA
+316 ADLQQFNA
-324 QANQTNQGMLGLD
+324 QANQTSQGLLGLD
-337 WELPSAG
+337 WELPSAR
-344 NWVFRAGVRGTWMNA
+344 NLALRAGVRGTWMNA
-359 KLSTY
+359 NLSTY
-364 TATEQRGEA
+364 TATEQRWEA
-373 YQSLGWQKGE
+373 YQSLGWQEGE
-383 RISVSLNLRQ
+383 HISVSLNLRQ

-412 LFEGNQTSLYFKTA
+412 IFEGDRTSLHLKTA
-426 WGLGFKIPT
+426 WGLGLKIPT
-435 LNDRYWEP
+435 LNDRFWEP

-459 GFQLKQKGNFSW
+459 GFQLKQIRTFSW
-471 SQRLTYYRM
+471 SHRLTYYRM
-480 QVTNWIIWLPKGNLW
+480 QVEDWIIWLPKGNFW

-502 VHNQGLEYQG
+502 VHNQGLEYQS
-512 ESSWTTGHLTWQAN
+512 ESSWTTGHITWQAN
-526 FAYTY
+526 LAYTY
-531 SSTRDLTQEESQ
+531 SSTRDLAQDGSQ

-558 VKRKDLALDLSGFYV
+558 VKGDDFAFDLSGFYV
-573 GARSIA
+573 GQRSIA
-579 SGDSRILDGFTL
+579 SGESRILKGFAL
-591 GNLGLIYSGAKWKSL
+591 GNLGLTFSGAKWKSL
-606 QLPLRFQVLNVFNQ
+606 QLPLRFQVLNIFNQ

>member
-1 MPLLQVGVGLVFI
+1 
-14 SIFPSQPDSTRPSN
+14 
-28 RSPMTLALWCA
+28 MTFTLWCV
-39 FFLPFASPQ
+39 FLLPFASPQ
-48 DTVALAE
+48 DTVVLAE

-64 RFSAGQ
+64 RFAAGQ
-70 TLLTY
+70 TLLNY
-75 EKSTLERYSAR
+75 EKSTLERYAGR

-138 DLSILPIQ
+138 DLSILPVQ
-146 ATDRVEVQFGSAAA
+146 ATDRVEVQFGSSGA

-167 GGSVHLSTALTKKE
+167 GGSVHLSTTTIKKE

-201 TATYGNPTL
+201 TAAYGNPTL
-210 RFQTKVYRQEQPNT
+210 RFQTKGYLQDQPNT
-224 FRYRNISRAGAPWER
+224 FRYRDISRVGAPWER
-239 QDHAAFKQ
+239 QAHAAFKQ

-253 IWWQASPHAQVK
+253 IWWQASPHTQVK

-279 LIGSSTQDTQ
+279 LIGSSTQDRQ

-294 RAVVDYRYQKKSSV
+294 RAVIDYKYQKKSSV

-316 ADQLQFNA
+316 ADHQQFNA
-324 QANQTNQGMLGLD
+324 QTNQTSQGLLGLD
-337 WELPSAG
+337 WELPSAR
-344 NWVFRAGVRGTWMNA
+344 NLALRAGVRGTWMNA
-359 KLSTY
+359 NLSTY
-364 TATEQRGEA
+364 TATEQRWEA
-373 YQSLGWQKGE
+373 YQSLGWQEGE
-383 RISVSLNLRQ
+383 HISVSLNLRQ

-412 LFEGNQTSLYFKTA
+412 IFEGDRTSLHLKTA
-426 WGLGFKIPT
+426 WGLGLKIPT
-435 LNDRYWEP
+435 LNDRFWEP

-459 GFQLKQKGNFSW
+459 GFQLKQIRTFSW
-471 SQRLTYYRM
+471 SHRLTYYRM
-480 QVTNWIIWLPKGNLW
+480 QVEDWIIWLPKGNFW

-512 ESSWTTGHLTWQAN
+512 ESSWTTGHITWQAN
-526 FAYTY
+526 LAYTY
-531 SSTRDLTQEESQ
+531 SSTRDLAQDGSQ

-558 VKRKDLALDLSGFYV
+558 VKGDDFAFDLSGFYV
-573 GARSIA
+573 GQRSIA
-579 SGDSRILDGFTL
+579 SGESRILKGFAL
-591 GNLGLIYSGAKWKSL
+591 GNLGLTFSGAKWKSL
-606 QLPLRFQVLNVFNQ
+606 QLPLRFQVLNIFNQ

>member
-1 MPLLQVGVGLVFI
+1 
-14 SIFPSQPDSTRPSN
+14 
-28 RSPMTLALWCA
+28 MTFTLWCV
-39 FFLPFASPQ
+39 FLLPFASPQ
-48 DTVALAE
+48 DTVVLAE

-64 RFSAGQ
+64 RFAAGQ
-70 TLLTY
+70 TLLNY
-75 EKSTLERYSAR
+75 EKSTLERYAGR

-138 DLSILPIQ
+138 DLSILPVQ
-146 ATDRVEVQFGSAAA
+146 ATDRVEVQFGSSGA

-167 GGSVHLSTALTKKE
+167 GGSVHLSTTTIKKE

-201 TATYGNPTL
+201 TAAYGNPTL
-210 RFQTKVYRQEQPNT
+210 RFQTKGYLQDQPNT
-224 FRYRNISRAGAPWER
+224 FRYRDISRMGAPWER
-239 QDHAAFKQ
+239 QAHAAFKQ

-253 IWWQASPHAQVK
+253 IWWQASPHTQVK

-279 LIGSSTQDTQ
+279 LIGSSTQDRQ

-316 ADQLQFNA
+316 ADLQQFNA
-324 QANQTNQGMLGLD
+324 QANQTSQGLLGLD
-337 WELPSAG
+337 WELPSAR
-344 NWVFRAGVRGTWMNA
+344 NLALRAGVRGTWMNA
-359 KLSTY
+359 NLSTY
-364 TATEQRGEA
+364 TATEQRWEA
-373 YQSLGWQKGE
+373 YQSLGWQEGE
-383 RISVSLNLRQ
+383 HISVSLNLRQ

-412 LFEGNQTSLYFKTA
+412 IFEGDRTSLHLKTA
-426 WGLGFKIPT
+426 WGLGLKIPT
-435 LNDRYWEP
+435 LNDRFWEP

-459 GFQLKQKGNFSW
+459 GFQLKQIRTFSW
-471 SQRLTYYRM
+471 SHRLTYYRM
-480 QVTNWIIWLPKGNLW
+480 QVEDWIIWLPKGNFW

-502 VHNQGLEYQG
+502 VHNQGLEYQS
-512 ESSWTTGHLTWQAN
+512 ESSWTTGHITWQAN
-526 FAYTY
+526 LAYTY
-531 SSTRDLTQEESQ
+531 SSTRDLAQDGSQ

-558 VKRKDLALDLSGFYV
+558 VKGDDFAFDLSGFYV
-573 GARSIA
+573 GQRSIA
-579 SGDSRILDGFTL
+579 SGESRILKGFAL
-591 GNLGLIYSGAKWKSL
+591 GNLGLTFSGAKWKSL
-606 QLPLRFQVLNVFNQ
+606 QLPLRFQVLNIFNQ

>member
-1 MPLLQVGVGLVFI
+1 
-14 SIFPSQPDSTRPSN
+14 
-28 RSPMTLALWCA
+28 MTFALWCV
-39 FFLPFASPQ
+39 FILPFAAPQ
-48 DTVALAE
+48 DTVMLAE

-64 RFSAGQ
+64 RFAAGQ

-138 DLSILPIQ
+138 DLSILPVK
-146 ATDRVEVQFGSAAA
+146 ATDRVEVQFGSAGA

-210 RFQTKVYRQEQPNT
+210 RFQTKAYLQEQPNT

-265 ASFWWNQAQREIQP
+265 ASFWWNKAQREIQP
-279 LIGSSTQDTQ
+279 LMGSSTQDTQ

-324 QANQTNQGMLGLD
+324 QANQTNQGLLGLD

-373 YQSLGWQKGE
+373 YQSLGWQEGE

-412 LFEGNQTSLYFKTA
+412 LFESDRTSLHFKTA

-435 LNDRYWEP
+435 LNDRFWEP
-443 GGNPNLQPEK
+443 GGNPNLRPEK
-453 SQNAEM
+453 SQNGEM

-480 QVTNWIIWLPKGNLW
+480 QVDDWIIWLPKGNLW
-495 SPENIRE
+495 TPENIRE
-502 VHNQGLEYQG
+502 VQNQGLEYQG
-512 ESSWTTGHLTWQAN
+512 ESSWTKGHLTWQAN

-531 SSTRDLTQEESQ
+531 SSTRDLTQEESR

-558 VKRKDLALDLSGFYV
+558 VLRKDLALDLSGFYV
-573 GARSIA
+573 GRRSIA
-579 SGDSRILDGFTL
+579 SGDSRILEGFAL
-591 GNLGLIYSGAKWKSL
+591 GNLGLTYSGAKWKSL
-606 QLPLRFQVLNVFNQ
+606 QLPLRF
-620 SYQVLYL
+620 
-627 RAMPGRSY
+627 
-635 QLNLTLTL
+635 

>member
-1 MPLLQVGVGLVFI
+1 MI
-14 SIFPSQPDSTRPSN
+14 
-28 RSPMTLALWCA
+28 LALWCVVV
-39 FFLPFASPQ
+39 LPFASPQ

-70 TLLTY
+70 TLFTY

-146 ATDRVEVQFGSAAA
+146 ATDRVEVQFGSAGA

-324 QANQTNQGMLGLD
+324 QANQTSQGLLGLD

-344 NWVFRAGVRGTWMNA
+344 NWVFRAGVCGTWMNA

-412 LFEGNQTSLYFKTA
+412 LFEGDQTSLYFKTA

-480 QVTNWIIWLPKGNLW
+480 QVTNWIIWLPKGNFW

-591 GNLGLIYSGAKWKSL
+591 GNLGLTYSGAKWKSL

>member
-1 MPLLQVGVGLVFI
+1 
-14 SIFPSQPDSTRPSN
+14 
-28 RSPMTLALWCA
+28 MTFTLWCV
-39 FFLPFASPQ
+39 FLLPFASPQ
-48 DTVALAE
+48 DTVVLAE

-64 RFSAGQ
+64 RFAAGQ
-70 TLLTY
+70 TLLNY
-75 EKSTLERYSAR
+75 EKSTLERYAGR

-138 DLSILPIQ
+138 DLSILPVQ
-146 ATDRVEVQFGSAAA
+146 ATDRVEVQFGSSGA

-167 GGSVHLSTALTKKE
+167 GGSVHLSTTTIKKE

-201 TATYGNPTL
+201 TAAYGNPTL
-210 RFQTKVYRQEQPNT
+210 RFQTKGYLQDQPNT
-224 FRYRNISRAGAPWER
+224 FRYRDISRMGAPWER
-239 QDHAAFKQ
+239 QAHAAFKQ

-253 IWWQASPHAQVK
+253 IWWHASFHAQVK

-279 LIGSSTQDTQ
+279 LIGSSTQDRQ

-316 ADQLQFNA
+316 ADHQQFNA
-324 QANQTNQGMLGLD
+324 QTNQTSQGLLGLD
-337 WELPSAG
+337 WELPSAR
-344 NWVFRAGVRGTWMNA
+344 NLALRAGVRGTWMNA
-359 KLSTY
+359 NLSTY
-364 TATEQRGEA
+364 TATEQRWEA
-373 YQSLGWQKGE
+373 YQSLGWQEGE
-383 RISVSLNLRQ
+383 HISVSLNLRQ

-412 LFEGNQTSLYFKTA
+412 IFEGDRTSLHLKTA
-426 WGLGFKIPT
+426 WGLGLKIPT
-435 LNDRYWEP
+435 LNDRFWEP

-459 GFQLKQKGNFSW
+459 GFQLKQIRTFSW
-471 SQRLTYYRM
+471 SHRLTYYRM
-480 QVTNWIIWLPKGNLW
+480 QVEDWIIWLPKGNFW

-502 VHNQGLEYQG
+502 VHNQGLEYQS
-512 ESSWTTGHLTWQAN
+512 ESSWTTGHITWQAN
-526 FAYTY
+526 LAYTY
-531 SSTRDLTQEESQ
+531 SSTRDLAQDGSQ

-558 VKRKDLALDLSGFYV
+558 VKGDDFAFDLSGFYV
-573 GARSIA
+573 GQRSIA
-579 SGDSRILDGFTL
+579 SGESRILKGFAL
-591 GNLGLIYSGAKWKSL
+591 GNLGLTFSGAKWKSL
-606 QLPLRFQVLNVFNQ
+606 QLPLRFQVLNIFNQ

>member
-1 MPLLQVGVGLVFI
+1 
-14 SIFPSQPDSTRPSN
+14 
-28 RSPMTLALWCA
+28 MTFALWCV
-39 FFLPFASPQ
+39 FVLPFASPQ

-75 EKSTLERYSAR
+75 DKTTLERYAAR

-138 DLSILPIQ
+138 DLSILPVQ
-146 ATDRVEVQFGSAAA
+146 ATDRVEVQFGSAGA

-167 GGSVHLSTALTKKE
+167 GGSVHLSTAPTKKE
-181 GLQGAFSQ
+181 GLQGSFSQ
-189 TIGSFGLNQTSM
+189 TMGSFGLNQTSL
-201 TATYGNPTL
+201 TAAYGSPAL
-210 RFQTKVYRQEQPNT
+210 RFQTKGYLQDQPNT
-224 FRYRNISRAGAPWER
+224 FRYRDISRAGAPWER
-239 QDHAAFKQ
+239 QSHAAFKQ
-247 QGVLQD
+247 KGLLQD
-253 IWWQASPHAQVK
+253 ILWQAAPHAQVK

-316 ADQLQFNA
+316 ADQLQFNT
-324 QANQTNQGMLGLD
+324 QENQTSQGLLGLD

-344 NWVFRAGVRGTWMNA
+344 NWALRAGVRGTWMNA

-364 TATEQRGEA
+364 TATEQRWEA
-373 YQSLGWQKGE
+373 YQSLGWQEGE

-393 LAYPKELVPFLPGL
+393 LAYSNELVPFLPGL
-407 GLDWR
+407 GMDWR
-412 LFEGNQTSLYFKTA
+412 LFESDRTSLHFKTA
-426 WGLGFKIPT
+426 FGLGLKLPT

-443 GGNPNLQPEK
+443 GGNPNLRPEK
-453 SQNAEM
+453 SQNGEM
-459 GFQLKQKGNFSW
+459 GLQLKQTGTFSW

-480 QVTNWIIWLPKGNLW
+480 QVDDWIIWLPKGNFW

-512 ESSWTTGHLTWQAN
+512 ESSWTTGQWIWKAN
-526 FAYTY
+526 LGYNY
-531 SSTRDLTQEESQ
+531 SSTRDLAQEGSQ

-558 VKRKDLALDLSGFYV
+558 VKRDDLALDLFGFYV
-573 GARSIA
+573 GPRSIA
-579 SGDSRILDGFTL
+579 SGDSRILEGFAL
-591 GNLGLIYSGAKWKSL
+591 GNLGLTYSGAKWKSL
-606 QLPLRFQVLNVFNQ
+606 QMPLRFQVLNVFNQ

>member
-1 MPLLQVGVGLVFI
+1 
-14 SIFPSQPDSTRPSN
+14 
-28 RSPMTLALWCA
+28 MTFALWCV
-39 FFLPFASPQ
+39 FVLPFEAPQ

-64 RFSAGQ
+64 RFAAGK

-118 GHTALFWNGVPINS
+118 GHMALFWNGVPINS

-146 ATDRVEVQFGSAAA
+146 AADRVEVQFGSAGA

-167 GGSVHLSTALTKKE
+167 GGSVHLSTAPTKQE
-181 GLQGAFSQ
+181 GLHGLFSQ
-189 TIGSFGLNQTSM
+189 TIGSFGLNQSSL
-201 TATYGNPTL
+201 TAAYGNPSL
-210 RFQTKVYRQEQPNT
+210 RFQIKAYLQEQPNA
-224 FRYRNISRAGAPWER
+224 FLYRDISRAGAPWER
-239 QDHAAFKQ
+239 QNHAAFKQ
-247 QGVLQD
+247 RGVLQD
-253 IWWQASPHAQVK
+253 VWWQTSPHAQVK

-279 LIGSSTQDTQ
+279 LIGSSTQDIQ
-289 ADESF
+289 SDESF

-316 ADQLQFNA
+316 ADHLQFNA
-324 QANQTNQGMLGLD
+324 QENQTNQGLLGLD

-344 NWVFRAGVRGTWMNA
+344 NWALRAGVRGTWMNA
-359 KLSTY
+359 QLSTY

-373 YQSLGWQKGE
+373 YQSLGWQEGE
-383 RISVSLNLRQ
+383 RISISLNLRQ
-393 LAYPKELVPFLPGL
+393 LAYSKELVPFLPGI

-412 LFEGNQTSLYFKTA
+412 LFEGDQTSLYFKTA
-426 WGLGFKIPT
+426 WGLGLKIPT

-443 GGNPNLQPEK
+443 GGNPKLQPEK

-459 GFQLKQKGNFSW
+459 GFQLKQTGTFSW
-471 SQRLTYYRM
+471 SHRLTYYRM
-480 QVTNWIIWLPKGNLW
+480 QVANWIIWLPKGNFW

-502 VHNQGLEYQG
+502 VQNQGLEYQG
-512 ESSWTTGHLTWQAN
+512 ESTWTTGEWTWQAN
-526 FAYTY
+526 LAYTY
-531 SSTRDLTQEESQ
+531 SSTRDLTQEDSQ

-558 VKRKDLALDLSGFYV
+558 VKRDDFVFDLSGFYV

-579 SGDSRILDGFTL
+579 SGTSRILEGFAL
-591 GNLGLIYSGAKWKSL
+591 GNLGLSYSGTKWKSVR
-606 QLPLRFQVLNVFNQ
+606 LPLRFQVLNVFNQ